1 MQVPMTPDQE
11 IEPLEEVRGDLY
23 RALVEEAGEAILA
36 VNAELR
42 ICFANRRMA
51 ELSGYSPEELMGM
64 EISRLISLGETE
76 TLAEACS
83 LLQDEA
89 TNCPEPIIAAG
100 LLLTRQQQRLP
111 VELLLSCSRRGRE
124 KPYIFLYLRDLSGA
138 RRQEA
143 FLQALSQA
151 TLAIQ
156 RMARTPEAVYRIVE
170 EHLGKLGLN
179 SAIIL
184 LDEEG
189 DSLVIR
195 YTSTSRKRLRTAER
209 LLGLQAIG
217 YTFPKRAFPLYQAV
231 FEERRACFV
240 ADGGQV
246 LASILPT
253 YLRPLAPHVAR
264 ILGTRQAIAAPLV
277 VQDQVIGFLEVSG
290 PTLQERDLAAMTLFA
305 DQVAAA
311 LENAQ
316 LYEEIQRHNRRL
328 EELIAQRT
336 AQLRQE
342 KERLEAIL
350 AHAADGIILTDAEG
364 TILYVNQAWERMT
377 GYSAEEVLGRTPRL
391 QQSGE
396 TPLALYRQMW
406 ATISR
411 GQVWQGELRNRRKD
425 GSLYYV
431 DLTIAPVTDALGK
444 VTGFVGVQRDIT
456 HLKEVEALKQRFIA
470 QVSHELRS
478 PLTNLKLY
486 QTLLQREATEN
497 QKRYLEVL
505 ERETR
510 RLEYLIEDLLT
521 VAQLERGA
529 DRLRREPLDLNE
541 VVMQMADQHRYAA
554 EKEGITLEE
563 ALAPSLPPVGAD
575 RDQIE
580 QALHRLL
587 TNALQYT
594 PQGGRV
600 TLRTATVEREGETWV
615 TIAVED
621 TGRGI
626 PSHELPYIFERFYRG
641 ESARAAQKPGAGLG
655 LTVVRE
661 ILRRHGG
668 EVTVESEVG
677 KGSTFTL
684 WLPVEKPQ

>member
-1 MQVPMTPDQE
+1 MLYRE
-11 IEPLEEVRGDLY
+11 AEPLESGRGDLY

-36 VNAELR
+36 VDEELR

-64 EISRLISLGETE
+64 EASHLISLREMK
-76 TLAEACS
+76 TLAEACRC

-89 TNCPEPIIAAG
+89 TSCPEPIIAAG
-100 LLLTRQQQRLP
+100 LLLTRQQKRLP
-111 VELLLSCSRRGRE
+111 VELLLSCFQRE
-124 KPYIFLYLRDLSGA
+124 EGKPCFFLYLRDLSGA

-156 RMARTPEAVYRIVE
+156 RMARTPEAVYRIVK
-170 EHLGKLGLN
+170 EHLGRLGLN

-189 DSLVIR
+189 DNLVIR
-195 YTSTSRKRLRTAER
+195 YTSTSQKRLRTAER
-209 LLGLQAIG
+209 LLGLQAVG
-217 YTFPKRAFPLYQAV
+217 YTFPKRAFPLYKTV
-231 FEERRACFV
+231 FEEQRACFV

-246 LASILPT
+246 LANILPT

-277 VQDQVIGFLEVSG
+277 VRDRVIGFLEVSG
-290 PTLQERDLAAMTLFA
+290 STLHERDLAAITLFA

-316 LYEEIQRHNRRL
+316 LYEEIRRHNRQL

-350 AHAADGIILTDAEG
+350 AHAADGILLTDAEG
-364 TILYVNQAWERMT
+364 TILYVNRAWERMT
-377 GYSAEEVLGRTPRL
+377 GYSAEEVLGRTPRI

-396 TPLALYRQMW
+396 TPLVLYHQMW
-406 ATISR
+406 TTISQ

-431 DLTIAPVTDALGK
+431 DLTIAPVTDAMGK

-456 HLKEVEALKQRFIA
+456 HLKEVEELKQRFIA
-470 QVSHELRS
+470 RVSHELRS

-497 QKRYLEVL
+497 QRRYLEVL

-529 DRLRREPLDLNE
+529 DRLRMEPLDLNE
-541 VVMQMADQHRYAA
+541 VVMQMADQHRYTA

-563 ALAPSLPPVGAD
+563 VLSTSLPPVEAD

-594 PQGGRV
+594 PQGGRI
-600 TLRTATVEREGETWV
+600 TLRTATVERGGKTWV
-615 TIAVED
+615 TVAVED
-621 TGRGI
+621 TGHGI

-641 ESARAAQKPGAGLG
+641 GVARASQVPGAGLG

-661 ILRRHGG
+661 ILHQHSGDI
-668 EVTVESEVG
+668 TVESEVG

-684 WLPVEKPQ
+684 WLPVGKPR